1 MSKAGIAATAL
12 VVIGAAGIAG
22 AWYTGNQLEGVL
34 QGNIDNTNQQ
44 LRAAFPEADMV
55 VELASFERG
64 VFSSQARYRLVA
76 QDADNDGAALE
87 LFISDHIE
95 HGPLP
100 LSRLTS
106 FRWLPV
112 MAVSHAQLEASD
124 DLAELF
130 AASAGRP
137 PLSVTSSLGYGKGI
151 QGNIEVA
158 PLNWQRDGLTGTFS
172 GLSAIYKTDTAGDTI
187 QLNGRVDSVELAGP
201 GSVRLVGMDF
211 NLDRRRGASDLYLGT
226 SKVELD
232 QLAVERPGEPPVVLS
247 ELVQTDAVEQNADG
261 AKMQLGYRVGLVT
274 YGPARLGSLD
284 LGLTVS
290 RLDPQAL
297 MELWNIYESLAQA
310 QGAEQLDAEQFQAA
324 LQQLLDG
331 QPRVSL
337 DNLSIRTANG
347 ESRFTLGLDLQRPA
361 SLQVPPA
368 DLASSMVRK
377 LDANLVLSKP
387 MMMDMVRHKA
397 LFQPGTDPAAVEQE
411 ASMAVEMLS
420 AMAEM
425 LQLGRVEGDNI
436 LSQLNYAD
444 GAVTI
449 NGQSFDVDDLAG
461 LLAEVQ

>member
-44 LRAAFPEADMV
+44 LRATFPEADMA

-64 VFSSQARYRLVA
+64 VFSSQARYRLVM
-76 QDADNDGAALE
+76 QDADNDGAGLE

-112 MAVSHAQLEASD
+112 MAVSHAQLENSD
-124 DLAELF
+124 DLADLF

-137 PLSVTSSLGYGKGI
+137 PLSVTSSLGYGKGL
-151 QGNIEVA
+151 QGHIEVA

-172 GLSAIYKTDTAGDTI
+172 GLSAVYKTDTAGDTI
-187 QLNGRVDSVELAGP
+187 KMSGRVDSVELAGP
-201 GSVRLVGMDF
+201 GSVSLVGMDF
-211 NLDRRRGASDLYLGT
+211 NLDRRRGASGLYFGT
-226 SKVELD
+226 SRVELD

-247 ELVQTDAVEQNADG
+247 ELLQTDAVEHDADG
-261 AKMQLGYRVGLVT
+261 AKMQLGYRVGSVA
-274 YGPARLGSLD
+274 YGTTRLGSLD

-290 RLDPQAL
+290 RLDPQAV
-297 MELWNIYESLAQA
+297 MELWSMYESLAQA
-310 QGAEQLDAEQFQAA
+310 QYAEQPDAEQLQTT

-337 DNLSIRTANG
+337 DNLTIKTANG

-368 DLASSMVRK
+368 DLASSMIRN

-387 MMMDMVRHKA
+387 MMMDVVRHKA
-397 LFQPGTDPAAVEQE
+397 LFQPGTDPEAVEQE
-411 ASMAVEMLS
+411 ASMAVEMLG

-425 LQLGRVEGDNI
+425 LQLGRLEGDNVV
-436 LSQLNYAD
+436 SQLNYAN
-444 GAVTI
+444 GSITI
-449 NGQSFDVDDLAG
+449 NGQTFEMDDLAG
-461 LLAEVQ
+461 LLAAAQ

>member
-34 QGNIDNTNQQ
+34 QGNIDNSNQQ
-44 LRAAFPEADMV
+44 LRAAFPGAGMS

-64 VFSSQARYRLVA
+64 VFSSQARYRLVTQNA
-76 QDADNDGAALE
+76 SSDDAGLE

-112 MAVSHAQLEASD
+112 MAVSHAQLEMSD
-124 DLAELF
+124 DLADLF

-158 PLNWQRDGLTGTFS
+158 PLNWQRDGLTGSFS
-172 GLSAIYKTDTAGDTI
+172 GLSAVYATDTEGDVVK
-187 QLNGRVDSVELAGP
+187 LNGRVDSVELAGP
-201 GSVRLVGMDF
+201 GSVSLVGMDF
-211 NLDRRRGASDLYLGT
+211 NLDRRRAASGLYLGT
-226 SKVELD
+226 SRLELD
-232 QLAVERPGEPPVVLS
+232 QLAVERSGEPPVVLS
-247 ELVQTDAVEQNADG
+247 ELLQTDAVEQKADG
-261 AKMQLGYRVGLVT
+261 VKMQLGYRLGSVT
-274 YGPARLGSLD
+274 YGSSRLGSLD

-297 MELWNIYESLAQA
+297 MELWSLYDSLTQT
-310 QGAEQLDAEQFQAA
+310 QHAEQPDAERVQLT

-331 QPRVSL
+331 QPRISL
-337 DNLSIRTANG
+337 DNLSIKTANG
-347 ESRFTLGLDLQRPA
+347 ESRFTVGLDLQRPA

-368 DLASSMVRK
+368 DLLTSLIRN

-387 MMMDMVRHKA
+387 MMMDMVRHRA
-397 LFQPGTDPAAVEQE
+397 LFQPGSDPAEAEQE
-411 ASMAVEMLS
+411 AAMAVEMLG

-425 LQLGRVEGDNI
+425 LQLGRIEGDNI
-436 LSQLNYAD
+436 LSQLNYAA
-444 GAVTI
+444 GAITI
-449 NGQSFDVDDLAG
+449 NGQSFAVDDLAG
-461 LLAEVQ
+461 LLAELQ